1 MFTHRIIV
9 SAAAAFAVLLVP
21 QASAPTALAQA
32 APEQTAPDQTAPEQT
47 APKKAAPKKPTSD
60 QTAPAQPAPAPAAPA
75 QTAPAQTAPAQAVDL
90 IDKQDNW
97 SLYAD
102 NATPKTV
109 CFIAA
114 QPQAVEPLGAN
125 RGPIFFYIS
134 AWPKDGVK
142 TEPSIKVGYPLA
154 ADKDMTVSV
163 GTDTFKLFAKGERG
177 FVSDGTEEQKFVE
190 TLKKGSTAIVKA
202 TSARGTA
209 TTDTYSLSGLGKALE
224 KLAATCP

>member
-1 MFTHRIIV
+1 MLAGKHVLFLGEGSLMLRHRITA
-9 SAAAAFAVLLVP
+9 SAAAAILAALVTQAFA
-21 QASAPTALAQA
+21 QATPAPTEPA
-32 APEQTAPDQTAPEQT
+32 AP
-47 APKKAAPKKPTSD
+47 AAPTE
-60 QTAPAQPAPAPAAPA
+60 PAAPAAPA
-75 QTAPAQTAPAQAVDL
+75 KPPTPAAPAAPAPPSGPAVDL
-90 IDKQDNW
+90 VDKQGEW

-154 ADKDMTVSV
+154 ADKEMTVAI

-177 FVSDGTEEQKFVE
+177 FVSDATEEQKLVE

-202 TSARGTA
+202 TSLRGTA
-209 TTDTYSLSGLGKALE
+209 TTDTYSLSGINKALQKMAE
-224 KLAATCP
+224 TCP